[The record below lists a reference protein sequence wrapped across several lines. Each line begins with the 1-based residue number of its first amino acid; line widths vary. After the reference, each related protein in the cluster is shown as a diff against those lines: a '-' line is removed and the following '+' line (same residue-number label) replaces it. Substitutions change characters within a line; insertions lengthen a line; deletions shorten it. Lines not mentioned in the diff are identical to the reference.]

1 MKILYITDAEEK
13 YGAATSFKEMVVTLK
28 ENYNV
33 EPIVLTS
40 INGELNKFL
49 DENEIENHAIGHEA
63 ILINTPSNKI
73 KRYIKLNIL
82 KKYYKNKILNKNMEA
97 IKKAGEIVDF
107 DKIDLIHTNVNRI
120 DIGIRLAKKYH
131 IPHIMHLREF
141 SDLDFNLAPVT
152 MSYKKFY
159 GFMNEYTNSFI
170 AISNVIKENFIKKGI
185 DKDKI
190 RIIYNGISNYDF
202 IDKNRFDDNK
212 THIVMTSSIGDTKG
226 QMDAV
231 RAINLL
237 KDDEKRKIKF
247 DIYGDGDKK
256 YIGEIKNYINKNKL
270 NDIIE
275 LKGYSNNINSIIGKY
290 DIGLMCSKS
299 EAFGRVTA
307 EYMNAGLIVIASNT
321 GANPEIINDNQNGY
335 LYNKKDVRTLT
346 EQIEKIINNDI
357 NKNIEIRKNA
367 INKVKNNFTKEI
379 NAKNV
384 YNLYK
389 EILEKRSNK

>member
-1 MKILYITDAEEK
+1 MKILYITDVEER

-49 DENEIENHAIGHEA
+49 DENEIENNAIGHEG

-97 IKKAGEIVDF
+97 IKKADEIVDF
-107 DKIDLIHTNVNRI
+107 NKIDLIHTNVNRI

-141 SDLDFNLAPVT
+141 SDLDFNLTPVT
-152 MSYKKFY
+152 MSYKEFY

-247 DIYGDGDKK
+247 DIYGDGVKK
-256 YIGEIKNYINKNKL
+256 YIREIKNYINKNKL

-367 INKVKNNFTKEI
+367 INKVKNNYTKEI